1 MAQLDSA
8 VETLRGRIL
17 SGDLAPGE
25 RLGETELA
33 TELSMSRTPVREAL
47 RLLAAEGLV
56 EIVSNRGARVIE
68 WSAEELDY
76 VFEVRAR
83 LEGLAARRAAELI
96 TREEV
101 DRLHAIA
108 SAIADH
114 AQPGPTQDL
123 TAVQRLNTEFHRG
136 LTDIAGSST
145 LRVALAGVV
154 HAAVINRTQ
163 ESFDDEALDRSVR
176 HHLEIVAALRAGDG
190 DWAESTMHSHLLSAR
205 ASLLGPRR
213 ELSDTKEPHPDDL

>member
-33 TELSMSRTPVREAL
+33 TELGMSRTPVREAL

-56 EIVSNRGARVIE
+56 EIASNRGARVVE
-68 WSAEELDY
+68 WSAEELDA
-76 VFEVRAR
+76 VFEVRVR
-83 LEGLAARRAAELI
+83 LEGLAARTAAARV
-96 TREEV
+96 TRTEV
-101 DRLHAIA
+101 DHLHAIA

-114 AQPGPTQDL
+114 AMPGQTQDL
-123 TAVQRLNTEFHRG
+123 AAVQRLNSQFHAG
-136 LTDIAGSST
+136 LVRVAGSST
-145 LRVALAGVV
+145 LETALAGVV
-154 HAAVINRTQ
+154 HAAVLNRTQ
-163 ESFDDEALDRSVR
+163 ESFNDEALDRSVR

-190 DWAESTMHSHLLSAR
+190 EWAESTMHSHLLSAR

-213 ELSDTKEPHPDDL
+213 ELPDTVEA